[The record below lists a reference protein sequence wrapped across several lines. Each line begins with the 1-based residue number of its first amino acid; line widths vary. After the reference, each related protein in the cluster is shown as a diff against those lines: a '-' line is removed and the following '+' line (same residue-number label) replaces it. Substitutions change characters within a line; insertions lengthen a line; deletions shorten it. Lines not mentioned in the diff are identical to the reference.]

1 MSKEDVMINRH
12 ETRAKIEY
20 GQQGDFLRV
29 HFHEN
34 IVRDSN
40 KSRFRAMI
48 FMICRL
54 IVNESSYGCVFAQT
68 PSFQSA
74 LKHTAGR

>member
-1 MSKEDVMINRH
+1 MINRV
-12 ETRAKIEY
+12 ESGAKIEHD
-20 GQQGDFLRV
+20 QQGDFLSV

-34 IVRDSN
+34 IVSDSN

-48 FMICRL
+48 FYDMQTETQD
-54 IVNESSYGCVFAQT
+54 IVNESSYGCAFAQT

-74 LKHTAGR
+74 LKHTAGY

>member
-1 MSKEDVMINRH
+1 MINRV
-12 ETRAKIEY
+12 ESGAKIEHD
-20 GQQGDFLRV
+20 QQDDFLSV

-48 FMICRL
+48 FTICRL
-54 IVNESSYGCVFAQT
+54 KLRI
-68 PSFQSA
+68 
-74 LKHTAGR
+74 

>member
-1 MSKEDVMINRH
+1 MINRNA
-12 ETRAKIEY
+12 TRAKIEY

-54 IVNESSYGCVFAQT
+54 KFRI
-68 PSFQSA
+68 
-74 LKHTAGR
+74 